1 VNVIR
6 QGEFFVATHIPGPTH
21 NYLALRF
28 GESRDTTEPTV
39 VELSSERGGPVDAAR
54 VVPEVLAALAEANAA
69 LGTAYKVDEI
79 RFRRDD
85 SPRNGIYR
93 SMTLCIVE
101 ACHEGVQD
109 R

>member
-1 VNVIR
+1 MNVIR

-28 GESRDTTEPTV
+28 GESRDTREPTV

-54 VVPEVLAALAEANAA
+54 VVPEVIAALAEANAV
-69 LGTAYKVDEI
+69 LGTVYKVDEI
-79 RFRRDD
+79 RFCRDD

-101 ACHEGVQD
+101 AFHEGV
-109 R
+109 